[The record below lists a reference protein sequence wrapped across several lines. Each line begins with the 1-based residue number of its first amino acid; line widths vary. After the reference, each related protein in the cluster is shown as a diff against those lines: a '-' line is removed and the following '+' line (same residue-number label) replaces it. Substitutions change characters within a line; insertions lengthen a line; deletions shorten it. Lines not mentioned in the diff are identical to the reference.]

1 MNRFERATLA
11 LMGGVAL
18 AGGFLVGL
26 EATAGPAGASTT
38 TFHYTGEAQTWTVP
52 AGVTRATFVVDG
64 AQGGGGR
71 TFVPGG
77 LGGEVTDELAV
88 TPGQE
93 ITIVVGGAGHLVT
106 IGSCGKN
113 PGGFNGGG
121 AGTSNGYGGCGVKGD
136 SGGGASDV
144 RTGAHVL
151 VAGGGGGA
159 GGGLTIC
166 DGSLVG
172 ETGGFG
178 GGIFGGRGVCNGG
191 TGGNQD
197 GTSGSG
203 ALGKG
208 SDSSG
213 LAGAGG
219 GGWYGG
225 AAGHQGA
232 GGGGGGGSGHGPPGT
247 TFLTTGVRAGN
258 GQVTITYAF
267 PPAIFERFGTFRL
280 PLNSETI
287 LSFMVANPDRSTTL
301 TGVGF
306 TDALPPGLVVST
318 PNGLSGSCGGGI
330 ITASAGSGSVALS
343 GATIVPT
350 ASCSFTVDVKGTTAG
365 VKNNAVTV
373 TSANGGTGN
382 TADAF
387 IDVRPAG

>member
-1 MNRFERATLA
+1 
-11 LMGGVAL
+11 
-18 AGGFLVGL
+18 
-26 EATAGPAGASTT
+26 
-38 TFHYTGEAQTWTVP
+38 
-52 AGVTRATFVVDG
+52 
-64 AQGGGGR
+64 
-71 TFVPGG
+71 
-77 LGGEVTDELAV
+77 
-88 TPGQE
+88 
-93 ITIVVGGAGHLVT
+93 
-106 IGSCGKN
+106 
-113 PGGFNGGG
+113 
-121 AGTSNGYGGCGVKGD
+121 
-136 SGGGASDV
+136 
-144 RTGAHVL
+144 
-151 VAGGGGGA
+151 
-159 GGGLTIC
+159 LTIC

-178 GGIFGGRGVCNGG
+178 GGVFGGRGVCNGG

-267 PPAIFERFGTFRL
+267 PPAIFERFGTFRI
-280 PLNSETI
+280 PLNGETF
-287 LSFMVANPDRSTTL
+287 LNFVVANPDRSTTL

-318 PNGLSGSCGGGI
+318 PNGLSGSCGEGT

-343 GATIVPT
+343 GASIAPT

-365 VKNNAVTV
+365 VKNNKVTV

-382 TADAF
+382 TADAI
-387 IDVRPAG
+387 IDVRPVG